1 MLTTEPTYPNQSLFE
16 DQSYFTDESLNKLEK
31 KKIIRMKM
39 HGNKQNSNFIMRLVY
54 YIEQYVRLRVF
65 LKMHNDD
72 YEIVYVSSRI
82 YF

>member
-1 MLTTEPTYPNQSLFE
+1 
-16 DQSYFTDESLNKLEK
+16 
-31 KKIIRMKM
+31 MKM

-72 YEIVYVSSRI
+72 YDIVYVSSPNIFLAWATLFLKVRNI
-82 YF
+82 RHMY